1 MVRRQQLFVL
11 PLLLTFLGY
20 CGDGKSEKSENWL
33 STSDLQNLVAPAGL
47 TVACQSA
54 GHIAISWDAT
64 IDTIAT
70 HLRIERK
77 STSQE
82 YSEVADVAIEDGA
95 FVDSVTNN
103 TIFTYRAQA
112 IIKDGDDVQYV
123 SDAYSATGTG
133 QTSNLGCVIV
143 VDPDDPVDT
152 ESTSVPTPV

>member
-1 MVRRQQLFVL
+1 MVRKQHLFVL

-47 TVACQSA
+47 SVACQSA
-54 GHIAISWDAT
+54 GHLSVSWDAS

-77 STSQE
+77 SPTQDYE
-82 YSEVADVAIEDGA
+82 QVVDVAIEDGVY
-95 FVDSVTNN
+95 VDAVANN
-103 TIFTYRAQA
+103 IIFTYRVQA
-112 IIKDGDDVQYV
+112 IIKDGEDVQYV

-143 VDPDDPVDT
+143 VDPDEPS
-152 ESTSVPTPV
+152 ELEPINIPTPG